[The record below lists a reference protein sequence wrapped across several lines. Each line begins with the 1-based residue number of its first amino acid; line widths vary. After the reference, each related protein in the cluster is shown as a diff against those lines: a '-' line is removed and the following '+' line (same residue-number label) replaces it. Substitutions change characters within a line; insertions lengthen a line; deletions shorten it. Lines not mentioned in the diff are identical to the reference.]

1 MSRAAPDAGPSGW
14 TKTMKE
20 TRCRYYFKGGCD
32 KYDRCEFSHDCDG
45 DGNHPG
51 IAPIQQP
58 CLEDLAETLY
68 S

>member
-1 MSRAAPDAGPSGW
+1 
-14 TKTMKE
+14 MKE